1 MAYEATPHHLLHSS
15 HTHAYAHTHNSTHAH
30 ARTHKKCTS
39 QQWNFL
45 RTVYN
50 SNTNVVVFSTVLRES
65 QEAEKKQREDKA
77 KSWEENEEEKASF
90 MNERSLEVTAC
101 QRYLT
106 CSTFSLP
113 FIMAT
118 NCAYTMW
125 LLLFELCVFCDLL
138 NNVHHMFTQIEQA

>member
-45 RTVYN
+45 RIVYN

-77 KSWEENEEEKASF
+77 KS
-90 MNERSLEVTAC
+90 
-101 QRYLT
+101 
-106 CSTFSLP
+106 
-113 FIMAT
+113 
-118 NCAYTMW
+118 
-125 LLLFELCVFCDLL
+125 
-138 NNVHHMFTQIEQA
+138 

>member
-1 MAYEATPHHLLHSS
+1 MRRPRTTSS
-15 HTHAYAHTHNSTHAH
+15 TRHTRTHTH
-30 ARTHKKCTS
+30 THKKCTS

-50 SNTNVVVFSTVLRES
+50 SNTNVVFSTVLRES

-118 NCAYTMW
+118 DCAYTM
-125 LLLFELCVFCDLL
+125 
-138 NNVHHMFTQIEQA
+138 